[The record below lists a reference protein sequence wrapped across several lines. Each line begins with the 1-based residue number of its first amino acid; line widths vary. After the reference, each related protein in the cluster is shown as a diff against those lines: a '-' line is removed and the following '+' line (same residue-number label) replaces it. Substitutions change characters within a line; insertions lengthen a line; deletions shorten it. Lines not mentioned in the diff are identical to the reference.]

1 MAISPITFKRGSTLS
16 LMFRIPERFD
26 AGFFKDWFITA
37 QLRKEKNDSPNGLI
51 ADIGCFWGDP
61 TTATRVVLNHQLTDK
76 WPLGNAELDILFTSV
91 DGTRVRT
98 NTIPVV
104 IQRGI
109 TR

>member
-1 MAISPITFKRGSTLS
+1 MATSPITFKRGATFSY
-16 LMFRIPERFD
+16 MFSIPDTVD
-26 AGFFKDWFITA
+26 AGFFKNWFIKA
-37 QLRKEKNDSPNGLI
+37 QLRREKNDSPNGLI

-61 TTATRVVLNHQLTDK
+61 KTATRVVLHHQQTDK
-76 WPLGNAELDILFTSV
+76 WPLGNAELDILFQSV

-98 NTIPVV
+98 KTIPVT